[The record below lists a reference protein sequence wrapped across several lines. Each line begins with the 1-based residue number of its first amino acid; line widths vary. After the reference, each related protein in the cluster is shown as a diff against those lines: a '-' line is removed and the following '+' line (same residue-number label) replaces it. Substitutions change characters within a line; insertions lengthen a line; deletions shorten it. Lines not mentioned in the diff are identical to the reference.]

1 MVSVK
6 LTRGRLEPPIEVESR
21 QRFHPGDGG
30 QVEVDRSDR
39 DVAIVDG
46 GQIGTFLMLVA
57 RLHAVDPVALAATRI
72 FFLERELVVVAA
84 LAEPRYLSALYLAGG
99 RIDVDQ
105 GLLGEREVVELGDD
119 PRRERRNG
127 VEIELAPGVI
137 RGPGALRLLGH
148 GERGNAQHDALERGR
163 DGARV

>member
-6 LTRGRLEPPIEVESR
+6 LTRGRLEQPIEVEGR
-21 QRFHPGDGG
+21 QRFHPGDVG

-46 GQIGTFLMLVA
+46 SQIRPFLMLVA
-57 RLHAVDPVALAATRI
+57 RLHAVDPVALAATPI

-84 LAEPRYLSALYLAGG
+84 LAEPRDLSALYLAGG

-105 GLLGEREVVELGDD
+105 SLLGEREVVELVDD

-127 VEIELAPGVI
+127 VEIELALVVI
-137 RGPGALRLLGH
+137 RESGTLRLLRH
-148 GERGNAQHDALERGR
+148 GE
-163 DGARV
+163 